1 MCAIFV
7 SVQGV
12 EICETKGRE
21 IIAYSKKLVFD
32 VKQIDQRVKEC
43 IKILSKLD
51 IIGNVLLKDKLL
63 SFVGNSLRIALTDKN
78 VWASKIILCT

>member
-63 SFVGNSLRIALTDKN
+63 SFVGNSYA
-78 VWASKIILCT
+78 